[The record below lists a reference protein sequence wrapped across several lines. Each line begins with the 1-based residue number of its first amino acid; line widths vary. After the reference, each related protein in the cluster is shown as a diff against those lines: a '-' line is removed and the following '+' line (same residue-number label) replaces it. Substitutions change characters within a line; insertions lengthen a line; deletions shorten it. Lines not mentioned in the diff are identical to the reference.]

1 MNWFQLIIAIAGSG
15 VLTAAVT
22 GVFNFVSN
30 KQNNKYN
37 QQRFDNEKSI
47 LKAKEEKESVTR
59 EAENLCSIIKPA
71 ILCNAVRLYIKSPE
85 IHPKDFMRCLYIE
98 LYENENSSYYDQYKD
113 WLKRANF
120 NFRNPG
126 DIPFQDYIKGLI
138 NSDLLKQANLQE
150 FFLRYN
156 IGSEEHVKI
165 DVNKLNEDINTINNV
180 LGLHISKF

>member
-59 EAENLCSIIKPA
+59 KAENLCSIIKPA
-71 ILCNAVRLYIKSPE
+71 ILCNAVRVYIKSPE
-85 IHPKDFMRCLYIE
+85 IYHKDFMTCLYME
-98 LYENENSSYYDQYKD
+98 LYENSSRHDYDEYKD

-120 NFRNPG
+120 NIGNPG
-126 DIPFQDYIKGLI
+126 NIPFQKYIKELI

-150 FFLRYN
+150 FFLRYTT
-156 IGSEEHVKI
+156 GSEECVEI
-165 DVNKLNEDINTINNV
+165 DVNKLNEDIDTINNV
-180 LGLHISKF
+180 LGLYISKF